1 MKTAL
6 MIDVSNLYFTIEKL
20 HVGKRLMLLDY
31 AKHLES
37 LGHVLTFKIAYS
49 RQSAQ
54 AAQSFTHMLN
64 CNGFE
69 THFGTGPWQVA
80 MALRASE
87 ILDSVDCLIIGSNN
101 QELHPV
107 LAFARKAG
115 KITKCFACDV
125 QPATRKFA
133 EVIEIP
139 EALLRVKNELDQKAG
154 AVAVPSDERSNGA

>member
-6 MIDVSNLYFTIEKL
+6 IVDVSNLYFTINKL

-31 AKHLES
+31 AKFLEAA
-37 LGHVLTFKIAYS
+37 GHTLTFKIVYS
-49 RQSAQ
+49 RQSAD

-69 THFGTGPWQVA
+69 THFGTGPWPVA

-87 ILDSVDCLIIGSNN
+87 IISQVDCLVIGSNN
-101 QELHPV
+101 QELHPI
-107 LAFARKAG
+107 LQFARKAG
-115 KITKCFACDV
+115 KVTKCFACEI

-139 EALLRVKNELDQKAG
+139 ENLLKDADESSRKAKSVPVSSNVSSDG
-154 AVAVPSDERSNGA
+154 A